1 MRKPDSGRGRRSPGN
16 DFRSVVMKW
25 PLSHDGPGRPVSP
38 GANRRVVGPSAPR
51 LPNGTIRAESARS
64 LRLRESR
71 GNQRPSRYR
80 SRSVHER
87 AKAGQRHLLRSRAQ
101 GIFHVGLFRGGGGRQ
116 VPEVSD
122 GLELDHCA
130 LVQMVGYFRDLV
142 HRRADTFGLSG
153 FDHLVQPDVI
163 IGVDRS
169 REFLAWRPVPYFRR

>member
-1 MRKPDSGRGRRSPGN
+1 
-16 DFRSVVMKW
+16 
-25 PLSHDGPGRPVSP
+25 
-38 GANRRVVGPSAPR
+38 
-51 LPNGTIRAESARS
+51 
-64 LRLRESR
+64 
-71 GNQRPSRYR
+71 
-80 SRSVHER
+80 
-87 AKAGQRHLLRSRAQ
+87 LRSRAQ

-130 LVQMVGYFRDLV
+130 LVQMAGYFRDLV